1 MNFEALRITMVESQI
16 RTTDVTSHSVLQAFL
31 DVPREAF
38 VPEASRSLAYRD
50 TDIDVA
56 PGRYLMA
63 ASPLAKLLQ
72 LASIKKTDKVLEI
85 GAGTGYVTALLS
97 RLASSVVA
105 VESDAALVDRA
116 HANLAALGAGNA
128 SVVAGEL
135 EAGHAAKAPYDV
147 IFLDGSI
154 EELPVALTKQ
164 LAEGGRLVAVV
175 GYGNSA
181 RATVTVLEKGV
192 LSEGLHFNASICPLP
207 GFRKVKE
214 FVF

>member
-16 RTTDVTSHSVLQAFL
+16 RTTDVTSHSVLQAFI

-38 VPEASRSLAYRD
+38 VPEKSKSLAYSD
-50 TDIDVA
+50 LDIEIA

-97 RLASSVVA
+97 KLAASVVA
-105 VESDAALVDRA
+105 VEGDAVLADQA
-116 HANLAALGAGNA
+116 SANLSELGVANA
-128 SVVAGEL
+128 SVVAGNL
-135 EAGHAAKAPYDV
+135 EAGHASKAPYDV
-147 IFLDGSI
+147 IFFDGSI
-154 EELPVALTKQ
+154 EELPDALTKQ

-175 GYGNSA
+175 GYGHSA
-181 RATVTVLEKGV
+181 RAAVTVVEKGV
-192 LSEGLHFNASICPLP
+192 LSQSQHFNASIRPLP

>member
-16 RTTDVTSHSVLQAFL
+16 RTTDVTSHSVLQAFI

-38 VPEASRSLAYRD
+38 VPEKSKSLAYRD
-50 TDIDVA
+50 TDIEVA

-72 LASIKKTDKVLEI
+72 LAAIRKTDKVLEI
-85 GAGTGYVTALLS
+85 GAGTGYVTALLTK
-97 RLASSVVA
+97 LAASVVA
-105 VESDAALVDRA
+105 VESDAALA
-116 HANLAALGAGNA
+116 GQASANLAALGAANA
-128 SVVAGEL
+128 AVVTGDL

-147 IFLDGSI
+147 IFLDGAI
-154 EELPVALTKQ
+154 EELPDALTTQ

-181 RATVTVLEKGV
+181 RATVTVLEKAV
-192 LSEGLHFNASICPLP
+192 LSQGLHFNASICPLP